1 MFIWF
6 PHSFPESC
14 FCPKPRRS
22 FPWLAEGAAGASIT
36 PSMTGAT
43 RVKPPL
49 SPRQPQPSS
58 TLGWG
63 TLSWHS
69 PAPLLLP
76 GHGGRLEHTCT
87 SPMFSF
93 TEAFPLHWG
102 HSPAVLF
109 ALELSVQR
117 KAILQKYC
125 FAAVNSVQF
134 LFLQKYCF
142 AAAPP
147 LCLLY
152 PHWLPKQGWGCFGS
166 LCRAH
171 FVPMYSIFQ

>member
-1 MFIWF
+1 
-6 PHSFPESC
+6 
-14 FCPKPRRS
+14 
-22 FPWLAEGAAGASIT
+22 
-36 PSMTGAT
+36 MTGAT

-109 ALELSVQR
+109 ALELSGQR